1 LHVKNLL
8 SDEKSIDAS
17 NVLLETQEDFVKL
30 ILIFLYSK
38 SIGMHY
44 DIELLGK
51 EVKNNFVTFQN
62 FRIKGVS
69 S

>member
-1 LHVKNLL
+1 
-8 SDEKSIDAS
+8 
-17 NVLLETQEDFVKL
+17 
-30 ILIFLYSK
+30 
-38 SIGMHY
+38 MHY

-69 S
+69 SWTNHKQLNNLTIISSF